1 MAQERRAGASDKVF
15 GPTANAFLVAG
26 EEQRPFHQGA
36 GRNDIRLLLRAVL
49 QQVYL
54 EKPFEQATHAGHKEL
69 DTTEGIK
76 HRKFVA
82 RGNSGYLSCLVKC
95 FYTLYNDSKEI

>member
-26 EEQRPFHQGA
+26 EEERPLHQRA
-36 GRNDIRLLLRAVL
+36 GRNDIQIPLRAVL

-54 EKPFEQATHAGHKEL
+54 GETHKKATHAGYKEL

-82 RGNSGYLSCLVKC
+82 RGNSG
-95 FYTLYNDSKEI
+95 